1 MTNKAQSGVS
11 SPPATGVT
19 SLPPRRGPGHRGQD
33 ARDTAAEMAQ
43 RAHEISL
50 EAGSKM
56 SGAIRDV
63 ISAAAGLLSPF
74 PIESARDLVNY
85 MVKRGQMPQE
95 DADKLIATAEAA
107 HGIKP
112 LPRTEPVQVPAMAT
126 VAMGTVSSTVQR
138 GLERASSKPTT
149 PPPAPS
155 PASKAPPKAPS
166 KADAAVS
173 SAAAPPAKAAAS
185 KTPPAPAAS
194 KSATTTKTAA
204 KTAAP
209 EKAPAAKASPAAK
222 APPPA
227 KKAATAKKK

>member
-11 SPPATGVT
+11 SPPASGVT

-112 LPRTEPVQVPAMAT
+112 LPRVEPIAAVASMASAA
-126 VAMGTVSSTVQR
+126 VGTVSSSVQR
-138 GLERASSKPTT
+138 VLDRASSKPTT

-155 PASKAPPKAPS
+155 PASKAPPKA
-166 KADAAVS
+166 AA
-173 SAAAPPAKAAAS
+173 PAKA
-185 KTPPAPAAS
+185 PP
-194 KSATTTKTAA
+194 
-204 KTAAP
+204 
-209 EKAPAAKASPAAK
+209 KAPAAKATSAPPAAEPKAAAKAAASAKPAAAPPAAK
-222 APPPA
+222 KVASPA
-227 KKAATAKKK
+227 KKK

>member
-1 MTNKAQSGVS
+1 MTNKAQSGVT
-11 SPPATGVT
+11 SPPASGVT

-112 LPRTEPVQVPAMAT
+112 LPRVEPIAT
-126 VAMGTVSSTVQR
+126 VAALASSAVGTVSSSVQR
-138 GLERASSKPTT
+138 VLDRASSKPTT

-155 PASKAPPKAPS
+155 PASKAPPKAATAP
-166 KADAAVS
+166 KAEPVAAKAPPKP
-173 SAAAPPAKAAAS
+173 AATAKAPVAASVPAKAAAPA
-185 KTPPAPAAS
+185 KAAVKAPVTAKAVAKPAAAAPAV
-194 KSATTTKTAA
+194 
-204 KTAAP
+204 
-209 EKAPAAKASPAAK
+209 
-222 APPPA
+222 A
-227 KKAATAKKK
+227 KKAAAPKKK

>member
-1 MTNKAQSGVS
+1 MTSKAQPGVS
-11 SPPATGVT
+11 SPPASGVT

-112 LPRTEPVQVPAMAT
+112 LPKVEPVASA
-126 VAMGTVSSTVQR
+126 AALASSAIGTVSASVQR
-138 GLERASSKPTT
+138 VLERASSRPTT

-155 PASKAPPKAPS
+155 PASKAPPKA
-166 KADAAVS
+166 AAPAKP
-173 SAAAPPAKAAAS
+173 AAAPPKAAAPAAPAKAPAKAAPKPAATAT
-185 KTPPAPAAS
+185 KAAPAKEPVEPPRPKA
-194 KSATTTKTAA
+194 
-204 KTAAP
+204 
-209 EKAPAAKASPAAK
+209 APAAKPAAK
-222 APPPA
+222 
-227 KKAATAKKK
+227 KAVAKKK

>member
-11 SPPATGVT
+11 SPPASGVT

-112 LPRTEPVQVPAMAT
+112 LPRVEPIAPLASTAS
-126 VAMGTVSSTVQR
+126 AARGTVSSSVQ
-138 GLERASSKPTT
+138 GVLDRASSKPTT

-155 PASKAPPKAPS
+155 PASKAPPKA
-166 KADAAVS
+166 AAP
-173 SAAAPPAKAAAS
+173 AKAPPA
-185 KTPPAPAAS
+185 
-194 KSATTTKTAA
+194 
-204 KTAAP
+204 
-209 EKAPAAKASPAAK
+209 KAPAAKATSAPPAAEPK
-222 APPPA
+222 AASKPAASAKPAAAPPAA
-227 KKAATAKKK
+227 KKAASPAKKK